1 MKLNMNI
8 ESIILD
14 TISLFFVLL
23 LVYAAVS
30 KFLDFENFQGLS
42 WLSSLLSAFTDYAS
56 VGVITLKILII
67 EFYKTKNQ

>member
-23 LVYAAVS
+23 LVDDAVS
-30 KFLDFENFQGLS
+30 KFLDFENFQSHLGLS
-42 WLSSLLSAFTDYAS
+42 PLLSAFTDYAS
-56 VGVITLKILII
+56 VGLITLKNLVI

>member
-8 ESIILD
+8 ESIIFD

-23 LVYAAVS
+23 LVDDAVS
-30 KFLDFENFQGLS
+30 KFLDFENFQAQLGLS
-42 WLSSLLSAFTDYAS
+42 PLLSAFTDYAS